1 MAPKIYGTLT
11 LNEKG
16 QVVIPAEARNALEIG
31 PGSRLMVMGAP
42 HGQGL
47 ILVRLEDI
55 ESKIKTFA
63 EAVESAKNDTT
74 V

>member
-1 MAPKIYGTLT
+1 MTPKIFGTLT
-11 LNEKG
+11 LNDKG
-16 QVVIPAEARNALEIG
+16 QVVIPVEARNALEIG

-63 EAVESAKNDTT
+63 EAVEEAKNDNL
-74 V
+74 